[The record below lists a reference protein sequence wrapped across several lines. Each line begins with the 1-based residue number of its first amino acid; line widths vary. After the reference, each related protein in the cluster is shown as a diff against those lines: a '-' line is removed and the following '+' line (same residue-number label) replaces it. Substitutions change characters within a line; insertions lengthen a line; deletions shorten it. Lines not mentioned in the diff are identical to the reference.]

1 MKGINVSIGLGVIKE
16 RRLCEQIR
24 GLIQACEFPHLKLF
38 VHLAY
43 ATAGRSAAL
52 LGLTWDRCD
61 FERDK
66 IYLEDPTLT
75 QPHKGRAI
83 VPMTAALRSVL
94 LEAKGGALWRGNSS
108 SLQGSIFSGA
118 SSGSLATRDLRC
130 TRREIVIPA
139 LVRACPGH
147 PDSQG
152 TTAPFEESPDK
163 AGRIHLQSDAT
174 TIRSAGTC
182 GSPRRIRPRCDLG
195 CFDSHVGQVYRSANK
210 SSLAQSMTVGASSSR
225 RTSSACPDMRRRW
238 PLPGIMCK
246 AWFGS
251 FEAIYLAAAGKT
263 M

>member
-83 VPMTAALRSVL
+83 VPMTAALRSAL
-94 LEAKGGALWRGNSS
+94 LEAKGGALWRGNHHRCRALYFLARAAAAWRHGTFAAPVERSS
-108 SLQGSIFSGA
+108 SPRLS
-118 SSGSLATRDLRC
+118 
-130 TRREIVIPA
+130 V
-139 LVRACPGH
+139 LV
-147 PDSQG
+147 
-152 TTAPFEESPDK
+152 
-163 AGRIHLQSDAT
+163 
-174 TIRSAGTC
+174 
-182 GSPRRIRPRCDLG
+182 
-195 CFDSHVGQVYRSANK
+195 
-210 SSLAQSMTVGASSSR
+210 
-225 RTSSACPDMRRRW
+225 
-238 PLPGIMCK
+238 PGIPIRK
-246 AWFGS
+246 AQQRHLNG
-251 FEAIYLAAAGKT
+251 EPG
-263 M
+263 

>member
-1 MKGINVSIGLGVIKE
+1 MDVVKMKGINVSIGLGVIKE

-83 VPMTAALRSVL
+83 VPMTAALRSAL

-152 TTAPFEESPDK
+152 TTAPFEWRARIRPGEYTCSPML
-163 AGRIHLQSDAT
+163 R
-174 TIRSAGTC
+174 RSAPQAHAAAHGGYVPAAISGVSIAMSDKFTAQPEVQLS
-182 GSPRRIRPRCDLG
+182 GSPRRSGP
-195 CFDSHVGQVYRSANK
+195 
-210 SSLAQSMTVGASSSR
+210 
-225 RTSSACPDMRRRW
+225 
-238 PLPGIMCK
+238 
-246 AWFGS
+246 
-251 FEAIYLAAAGKT
+251 AARAGPPPHARI
-263 M
+263 